1 MITDFSSYIGAV
13 CQKQFHR
20 TYVGGSPAASGGGK
34 VSRTG
39 FFLASA
45 SVGALFISPSNPTS
59 SWTVYDGTT
68 LAAGVNVILP
78 QPSGSDRIYLN
89 KMDAAFLWQGAG
101 TTTQGISAANVK
113 MFDFIAGTT
122 VSVTAGTPVTPPA
135 FPSAATL
142 AAARADLSGGDWEAI
157 RPFIK
162 VFIVPTSNH
171 AAFSL
176 TYDTNTASGKTV
188 TVSQSNTFMMEAAAG
203 RGGGFTVV
211 FPEAPDGITN
221 ITAISSSSGTVAFD
235 MYLVYEFPTNSLSS
249 QASYIPT
256 SFSDN
261 KLPLVDRKAWLRFVM
276 KQASTGAAKRM
287 ALDLDFIHG

>member
-13 CQKQFHR
+13 GQKQFQR
-20 TYVGGSPAASGGGK
+20 TYCGDSPVSSTNGK
-34 VSRTG
+34 ASRTG
-39 FFLASA
+39 YFISA
-45 SVGALFISPSNPTS
+45 SGVGSLFISPSNPTS

-78 QPSGSDRIYLN
+78 QPSGSDKIYLN

-135 FPSAATL
+135 FPSDATL
-142 AAARADLSGGDWEAI
+142 AAARADLSGGDWEAV

-176 TYDTNTASGKTV
+176 IYDTSTASGKTV
-188 TVSQSNTFMMEAAAG
+188 TVSPSNAIMMEASAA

-221 ITAISSSSGTVAFD
+221 ITSISSSSGTVAFD
-235 MYLVYEFPTNSLSS
+235 MFLVYEFPTSSLSS
-249 QASYIPT
+249 QASYIPV

-276 KQASTGAAKRM
+276 KQSSAGTNKRM
-287 ALDLDFIHG
+287 TLDLDFIHG